1 MTLCNLNPNASAEVH
16 CRLQGSRAK
25 SISGRVLTAGEMQA
39 NNTFDAAET
48 IKPREFREFTPTD
61 DGFTAS
67 LPAKSVVV
75 LELE

>member
-1 MTLCNLNPNASAEVH
+1 
-16 CRLQGSRAK
+16 
-25 SISGRVLTAGEMQA
+25 MQA